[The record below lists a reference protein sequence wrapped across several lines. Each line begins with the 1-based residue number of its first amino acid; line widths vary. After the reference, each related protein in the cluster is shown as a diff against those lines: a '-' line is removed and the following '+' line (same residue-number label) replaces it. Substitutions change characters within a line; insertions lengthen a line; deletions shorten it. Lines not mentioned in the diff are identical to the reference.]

1 MNVTIAVFAPVSA
14 GAAPLPGGVDG
25 IAHVYVAPALVL
37 AEPSTF
43 ATPPMYIVIDVAL
56 AVGPAGSASGVGV
69 GVPEDPPEDD
79 VFVDESGVPDE
90 PPEDESSPPQ
100 PATYVMRGAT
110 DRATTANDRNFRMVA
125 E

>member
-1 MNVTIAVFAPVSA
+1 MAFAVGGVAESA
-14 GAAPLPGGVDG
+14 GVPEDP
-25 IAHVYVAPALVL
+25 
-37 AEPSTF
+37 
-43 ATPPMYIVIDVAL
+43 
-56 AVGPAGSASGVGV
+56 
-69 GVPEDPPEDD
+69 PEDPPEDD

-100 PATYVMRGAT
+100 PATYVTRGAT